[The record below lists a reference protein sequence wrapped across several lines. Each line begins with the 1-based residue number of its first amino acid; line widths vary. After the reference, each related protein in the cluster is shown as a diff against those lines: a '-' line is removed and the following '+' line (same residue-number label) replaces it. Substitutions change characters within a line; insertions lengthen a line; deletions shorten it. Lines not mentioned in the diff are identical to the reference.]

1 MGTVKFAEATVDK
14 LNIRTPEGLIE
25 LLSKLC
31 GQKVGLPCSSSSKP
45 PPGKRCE
52 CCPECMN
59 YALLS
64 SLTAS
69 GDWNLSKFNQVLLL
83 LNQPTVSKHFFS
95 LFFGSGGADKSLK
108 QGVVN
113 FRGFA
118 LLGFGNFRFAY
129 KHLAPMSS
137 EAIREEL
144 HPYLTQPKEREKKYT
159 PRPRMK
165 RALIRDIHKK
175 QRWYLGYISGK
186 KIHGDLASLRAAYC
200 LLGRDSKAAIEASL
214 NKEPD
219 PEQAEQRKK
228 LFRTRLSELAT
239 RDLSIWSSS
248 IEDYERTVRAM
259 EKDVSTVQN
268 VGWANTVAY
277 LTSDYLD
284 VYVAT
289 SMRESWEYES
299 TAEFVKAVFAN
310 SRIKRL
316 RLRHFDPTLSF
327 LKNRIDKGLV
337 EGLMLK
343 RAGCTL
349 YMVQE
354 SDTLGKDSEL
364 ASTLAQG
371 KPVIAYVPRMTPEQV
386 KKMIKPYPLR
396 FVIKRIMLL
405 MGEDRFSGQELLTV
419 GEFIR
424 RVASFDPVFSLVG
437 DEEAKFVRTNHRE
450 VEKAKKILASAES
463 AYFDKRAND
472 LIENHPLAIQV
483 HLESGV
489 ANGVLVVRSPNECC
503 ELLRRLLTNDCEFAI
518 ERDKGCTV
526 LREQISKCPF
536 RVVTDDPTL
545 TNSFWNFYL

>member
-1 MGTVKFAEATVDK
+1 MVD
-14 LNIRTPEGLIE
+14 
-25 LLSKLC
+25 
-31 GQKVGLPCSSSSKP
+31 
-45 PPGKRCE
+45 
-52 CCPECMN
+52 
-59 YALLS
+59 
-64 SLTAS
+64 
-69 GDWNLSKFNQVLLL
+69 
-83 LNQPTVSKHFFS
+83 
-95 LFFGSGGADKSLK
+95 
-108 QGVVN
+108 

-129 KHLAPMSS
+129 KHLAPMNS
-137 EAIREEL
+137 EDIRQKL
-144 HPYLTQPKEREKKYT
+144 HPYLTQPKEFEKKYT
-159 PRPRMK
+159 SRQHMK
-165 RALIRDIHKK
+165 PALIHDIHKK
-175 QRWYLGYISGK
+175 QRWYLGYISGR
-186 KIHGDLASLRAAYC
+186 KIHRDLASLRAAYC
-200 LLGRDSKAAIEASL
+200 LLGRDSQAAIEASL
-214 NKEPD
+214 NEEQD
-219 PEQAEQRKK
+219 REQAEQKK
-228 LFRTRLSELAT
+228 ELFRTRLAELAT
-239 RDLSIWSSS
+239 RDLTTWSSS
-248 IEDYERTVRAM
+248 IEDYERKVRSM
-259 EKDVSTVQN
+259 EKDVSKIQN

-327 LKNRIDKGLV
+327 LKDRIDKGLV

-343 RAGCTL
+343 RAECTL

-371 KPVIAYVPRMTPEQV
+371 KPVIAYVPRMTPKQV
-386 KKMIKPYPLR
+386 ERMMKPYPLR
-396 FVIKRIMLL
+396 FVTKRIMLL
-405 MGEDRFSGQELLTV
+405 MGEDRLSGEELVTV
-419 GEFIR
+419 GEFIGK
-424 RVASFDPVFSLVG
+424 VASFDPVFSLVG
-437 DEEAKFVRTNHRE
+437 DEEAKFVGMNHRDL
-450 VEKAKKILASAES
+450 EKVKKILASAES

-472 LIENHPLAIQV
+472 LMKNHPLAIQV

-489 ANGVLVVRSPNECC
+489 ANGVLVVRSPKDCC
-503 ELLRRLLTNDCEFAI
+503 ELLRRLLTNDCKFTI

-526 LREQISKCPF
+526 LREQISNCPF